1 MPSRLPL
8 CTIAPVPE
16 AAKHNGRILVAD
28 DHALN
33 IELVRRGLAIM
44 NVQIDAVE
52 NGAKLLEQLEKA
64 SYDLILMDIQMPV
77 MDGIEATQHIRRS
90 ETPYRSV
97 PILAFTARVM
107 REQQEHYMSIGID
120 EIVKKPFSLTDLR
133 EVVTR
138 WLNKA
143 QALKSEEDAP

>member
-1 MPSRLPL
+1 
-8 CTIAPVPE
+8 
-16 AAKHNGRILVAD
+16 
-28 DHALN
+28 
-33 IELVRRGLAIM
+33 
-44 NVQIDAVE
+44 
-52 NGAKLLEQLEKA
+52 
-64 SYDLILMDIQMPV
+64 
-77 MDGIEATQHIRRS
+77 
-90 ETPYRSV
+90 
-97 PILAFTARVM
+97 M